1 MIIPISLCLP
11 PATYESLYVGNP
23 ALVSPGWLH
32 NSQFTIGWLHDSQF
46 TIRWFHDS
54 QSNFL
59 TPSDRHQIVCFC
71 LRLWFGKCVLSEH
84 FLIGGNLSIA
94 LYVHVQ
100 LQIVNLHNHVLCCM
114 TRLRGDNHH
123 LGIYTSNL
131 LCARTR
137 LPSVPLLFV
146 HCEP

>member
-32 NSQFTIGWLHDSQF
+32 NSQFTIGWLHD
-46 TIRWFHDS
+46 
-54 QSNFL
+54 FL

-100 LQIVNLHNHVLCCM
+100 LVNLHNHVLCCM

-123 LGIYTSNL
+123 LGTYTSNL

>member
-32 NSQFTIGWLHDSQF
+32 DSQF

-59 TPSDRHQIVCFC
+59 TLSDRHQIVCC

-123 LGIYTSNL
+123 LGTYTSNL

-137 LPSVPLLFV
+137 LPSVPLLFAY
-146 HCEP
+146 CKP